1 VNRNLRAEET
11 TKTQERIM
19 KKVLLT
25 TTALVMTAGVAA
37 AEISFSGK
45 TQMNVTATGNGDN
58 VLNTHVDLNAAISG
72 TYDNGMTM
80 STTIGFDAGR
90 EADYNDDFALD
101 AKEEG
106 WGADGAVAAPNMTIG
121 YAGYTITA
129 DGEGV
134 DDLYNGD
141 VTTGNLGVAGSLG
154 DVTFGVTT
162 NIDGADSASSYKLG
176 YTTGDITATLTGS
189 NDADA
194 SSNDASK
201 LVIAY
206 TMGDTTI
213 TATSDDSDA
222 NADAITKL
230 GFSTKMD
237 AITISYTA
245 ASTGESGSDLGD
257 DWDASISY
265 TAGALTA
272 SYSLDE
278 DDVSK
283 LVASYDL
290 GGGATAFAS
299 MKQGAANDGTEDFQ
313 AVGINF
319 AF

>member
-1 VNRNLRAEET
+1 VTRDLRAQET

-45 TQMNVTATGNGDN
+45 TQVNVTATGNGDN

-72 TYDNGMTM
+72 SFDNGMTM
-80 STTIGFDAGR
+80 STALGFDAGQ

-101 AKEEG
+101 GAEEG
-106 WGADGAVAAPNMTIG
+106 WSTASPNMTIG

-162 NIDGADSASSYKLG
+162 NIDGEDSASSYKLA

-194 SSNDASK
+194 DSNDASK

-206 TMGDTTI
+206 KMGDTTI

-222 NADAITKL
+222 NDDAITKL

-257 DWDASISY
+257 DWDAKISY

-283 LVASYDL
+283 LVAEYDL

-299 MKQGAANDGTEDFQ
+299 MKQGAEDDGSEDFQ
-313 AVGINF
+313 AIGINF
-319 AF
+319 NF

>member
-1 VNRNLRAEET
+1 
-11 TKTQERIM
+11 M

-45 TQMNVTATGNGDN
+45 TQVNVTVIGNGDN
-58 VLNTHVDLNAAISG
+58 VLNTHVDLNVVIFG
-72 TYDNGMTM
+72 LFDNGMIM
-80 STTIGFDAGR
+80 STALGFDAGQ

-101 AKEEG
+101 GAEEG
-106 WGADGAVAAPNMTIG
+106 WSTASPNMTIG

-162 NIDGADSASSYKLG
+162 NIDGEDSASSYKLA

-194 SSNDASK
+194 DSNDASK

-206 TMGDTTI
+206 KMGDTTI

-222 NADAITKL
+222 NDDAITKL

-257 DWDASISY
+257 DWDAKISY

-283 LVASYDL
+283 LVAEYDL

-299 MKQGAANDGTEDFQ
+299 MKQGAEDDGSEDFQ
-313 AVGINF
+313 AIGINF
-319 AF
+319 NF